1 MPDVNVRNV
10 PESVMQ
16 RLREQAD
23 LEGVSFS
30 EWVRITLAERAELP
44 TATELA
50 RRRARRAGTAQSS
63 EEFAAF
69 YRKRL
74 RRRSA

>member
-10 PESVMQ
+10 PEAVAR

-30 EWVRITLAERAELP
+30 EWVRITLADRAELP
-44 TATELA
+44 TASEIA
-50 RRRARRAGTAQSS
+50 RRRARRGASAQSG

>member
-1 MPDVNVRNV
+1 MSDVNVRNV
-10 PESVMQ
+10 PEAVMQ

-23 LEGVSFS
+23 LEGVSLS
-30 EWVRITLAERAELP
+30 EWVRITLADRAELP
-44 TATELA
+44 TPSELV
-50 RRRARRAGTAQSS
+50 RRRARRGATAQSG